1 MAEKLTSNLNG
12 IKVKDINGNPVEGAY
27 KNPSGSVI
35 YNNEKNLAA
44 YLKRKDIARKQN
56 NQIKSL
62 LDEIEE
68 LKKLI
73 KDKNG

>member
-12 IKVKDINGNPVEGAY
+12 IKVKDINGNPVEGAF
-27 KNPSGSVI
+27 KMPSGSVI
-35 YNNEKNLAA
+35 YNNEKTLAA